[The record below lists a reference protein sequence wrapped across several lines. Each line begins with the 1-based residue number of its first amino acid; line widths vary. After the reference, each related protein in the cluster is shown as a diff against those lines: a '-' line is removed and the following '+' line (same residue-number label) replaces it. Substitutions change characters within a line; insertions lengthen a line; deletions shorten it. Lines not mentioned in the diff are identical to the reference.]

1 MAEPGEVEAIRRI
14 LEAMSPDYDH
24 DVPFMLHEFYQR
36 HLEEVL
42 TLARSLSPRQDQSL
56 KLNEVKLATELLAK
70 RKFTRP
76 VREELREQAK
86 SCNKIPLAEV
96 TDKFGLMLPAE
107 AQSITAKNFQIVSQ
121 KDLPMNDEI

>member
-1 MAEPGEVEAIRRI
+1 MSEPGEVEAIRKI

-24 DVPFMLHEFYQR
+24 EVPFMLHEFYQR

-42 TLARSLSPRQDQSL
+42 NLARSLSPRQDQSL

-70 RKFTRP
+70 RRFTRP

-86 SCNKIPLAEV
+86 ACNKVPLAEV

-107 AQSITAKNFQIVSQ
+107 AQSLTAKNFQIVSQ
-121 KDLPMNDEI
+121 KDLPMNDEM